1 MNIESFFQHHGIT
14 TNPFAAEEAR
24 LDPVFG
30 RLIDQGPTHPE
41 FPKIMGDLSKPST
54 SIVFGEKGSGKTA
67 IRLLIGKHL
76 EEYNTAHPDA
86 RVLAVAYDD
95 LNPVLDNLL
104 RHRKQDAEAVLDHLR
119 VEDHQDAILSLAV
132 TQIVNGLLG
141 ETGEDAAAMPADL
154 DHRLKKK
161 MRRRDRVD
169 LALLAAIYDRPTS
182 GAVDSRFDGMWR
194 KLRLGW
200 GTGRA
205 AMYYGAIATTI
216 VAAGLGIV
224 FALMADHPWWLAPA
238 LGLSVA
244 VAALL
249 WGWWGWRHLTRW
261 WLCRKIAKETP
272 AVDRTVGE
280 LRQVIV
286 RMSGKDL
293 ARQPLPVPQKK
304 GKNERDSR
312 YQLTR
317 RLMEV
322 IQPLGYEG
330 MIVLLD
336 RIDEPT
342 LVAGDAERMQAIL
355 WPMFDNKFLKQERI
369 GLKMLLPIELRHQL
383 HRESPKFFQT
393 ARLDKQNMV
402 DRLSWS
408 GATLYDLCNNRL
420 RACSSPPDGD
430 AQLALTDLFEA
441 DVTPDLL
448 IDALDQM
455 HQPRDAFKFLYAVI
469 QEHCRI
475 TPEDHAKPRIA
486 RLTLESIRRDQAQR
500 VQEFYR
506 GLTPA

>member
-1 MNIESFFQHHGIT
+1 MNIESFFQHHGINA
-14 TNPFAAEEAR
+14 NPFAAEEAR

-30 RLIDQGPTHPE
+30 RLIDRGPTHPE
-41 FPKIMGDLSKPST
+41 FPKIMGDLTKPST

-76 EEYNTAHPDA
+76 DEYNAEHPDA

-205 AMYYGAIATTI
+205 ALYYGAIATTI
-216 VAAGLGIV
+216 VAGGLGII
-224 FALMADHPWWLAPA
+224 FALMKDHPWWLAPA
-238 LGLSVA
+238 LGLSIA

-261 WLCRKIAKETP
+261 WLCRKIAKETS

-286 RMSGKDL
+286 RMSAKTW
-293 ARQPLPVPQKK
+293 
-304 GKNERDSR
+304 RDSR
-312 YQLTR
+312 CPCR
-317 RLMEV
+317 RK
-322 IQPLGYEG
+322 
-330 MIVLLD
+330 
-336 RIDEPT
+336 RART
-342 LVAGDAERMQAIL
+342 NATAAT
-355 WPMFDNKFLKQERI
+355 N
-369 GLKMLLPIELRHQL
+369 
-383 HRESPKFFQT
+383 SP
-393 ARLDKQNMV
+393 A
-402 DRLSWS
+402 
-408 GATLYDLCNNRL
+408 A
-420 RACSSPPDGD
+420 
-430 AQLALTDLFEA
+430 
-441 DVTPDLL
+441 
-448 IDALDQM
+448 
-455 HQPRDAFKFLYAVI
+455 
-469 QEHCRI
+469 
-475 TPEDHAKPRIA
+475 
-486 RLTLESIRRDQAQR
+486 
-500 VQEFYR
+500 
-506 GLTPA
+506 